1 MIPPPKFASLIGSVT
16 LAFILA
22 ASIRPVNT
30 APVIR
35 RQDAAAAP
43 AGYISVAQPQMSE
56 QDIYAVGTPP
66 PTPMTEQDIYAVG
79 NPSLPAAD
87 PESQLEQT
95 LKAAAQAALSTNNNT
110 VNAVNH
116 YDAAP
121 STTLASPE
129 QVSQVGTTE
138 SVQKMTGNPGEGG
151 LFKQAAGQMELLGNK
166 ARRGLEEMVARQLG
180 LGVPT
185 PLSETGVVSAAVPE
199 VTGAAAP
206 VVSAVGSPAAPAA
219 TAVTGATAA
228 VPVAPPVPS
237 DFSSPPVP
245 TVPSGAAETVPSLS
259 AAVPSAPVREA
270 PVPTS
275 DLPTAPVLTDL
286 PTSAVPTDLPTSAVP
301 QVPASIPPASGPS
314 VPAVPIPS
322 VLPSLDAAAATASA
336 TTLLPTSNAARLP
349 LKTASAED
357 VTMTVTLPTKALPTS
372 IAGLLNRKANNAAK
386 ADDDEGDW
394 KTMIILV
401 PAEAFGSAV
410 RMNRW
415 LTSTSNPASAK
426 ATPMEAPI
434 NLSSF
439 TSMKAAATGVV
450 TIPLTG
456 VIDGMTYSTM
466 LTLTIPRFGGPASS
480 TSAPALT
487 TTVSVSATDKAN
499 SAAVTSAP
507 VTKTASAS
515 SAKRTSTVS
524 VDPASIHPDDIPP
537 LLKGPSTSSPASPTS
552 SPTAPDNQGS
562 GDDKD
567 CEEEETE
574 KIDER
579 DAVGIVD
586 PQIKPKS
593 LLAEVWNWVT
603 GKPLNERD
611 WDDDYGYDYQ
621 DEVEGEWYDAQE

>member
-16 LAFILA
+16 LAFVLA

-66 PTPMTEQDIYAVG
+66 PTPMIEQDIYAVG

-87 PESQLEQT
+87 PASQLEQI
-95 LKAAAQAALSTNNNT
+95 LKAAAQAALSTSNNT
-110 VNAVNH
+110 MNAVNH
-116 YDAAP
+116 YDATP

-151 LFKQAAGQMELLGNK
+151 LFEQAAGVSTAGQGTDTYQSVIAQQMELLGNK

-259 AAVPSAPVREA
+259 AAVPYAPVREA

-275 DLPTAPVLTDL
+275 DLRTAPVLTDL

-301 QVPASIPPASGPS
+301 QVPASIPPESGPS

-322 VLPSLDAAAATASA
+322 VLPSLDAAAASASA
-336 TTLLPTSNAARLP
+336 TTLLPTSDAARLP

-372 IAGLLNRKANNAAK
+372 IAGLPNRKANNAAK

-401 PAEAFGSAV
+401 PAEAFGSAGGAKTQAAQPHSSSASADEQV
-410 RMNRW
+410 AS
-415 LTSTSNPASAK
+415 STSNPASAK
-426 ATPMEAPI
+426 ATPTEAPI
-434 NLSSF
+434 NSPLS
-439 TSMKAAATGVV
+439 
-450 TIPLTG
+450 PL
-456 VIDGMTYSTM
+456 
-466 LTLTIPRFGGPASS
+466 
-480 TSAPALT
+480 
-487 TTVSVSATDKAN
+487 
-499 SAAVTSAP
+499 
-507 VTKTASAS
+507 
-515 SAKRTSTVS
+515 
-524 VDPASIHPDDIPP
+524 
-537 LLKGPSTSSPASPTS
+537 
-552 SPTAPDNQGS
+552 
-562 GDDKD
+562 
-567 CEEEETE
+567 
-574 KIDER
+574 
-579 DAVGIVD
+579 
-586 PQIKPKS
+586 
-593 LLAEVWNWVT
+593 
-603 GKPLNERD
+603 
-611 WDDDYGYDYQ
+611 
-621 DEVEGEWYDAQE
+621 